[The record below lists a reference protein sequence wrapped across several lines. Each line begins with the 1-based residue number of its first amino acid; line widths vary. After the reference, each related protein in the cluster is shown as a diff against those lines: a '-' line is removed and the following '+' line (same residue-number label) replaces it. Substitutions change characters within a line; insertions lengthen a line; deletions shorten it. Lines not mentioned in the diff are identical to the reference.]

1 MAVMTNWNPY
11 TDFVEKDDPLYGDG
25 ILTPFSSK
33 FILLG
38 VMLKAQGKNALTYA
52 DCQKIEA
59 IGVLQTMS
67 LAQNKNVQQLFEI
80 GSDKE
85 MLIPG
90 RTFRSLNLGRALIN
104 GRNLLHRI
112 YGNDV
117 NLEYW
122 DSAASNDIALNLGSK
137 VFDRPIGLALMFYKP
152 GVKDGT
158 TVAEEIAASFALERC
173 IINAHTIATNAGDV
187 IVMENVTMT
196 PAEIK
201 PVTGLVYSAEQ
212 VT

>member
-1 MAVMTNWNPY
+1 MAIMKNWNPY
-11 TDFVEKDDPLYGDG
+11 TDFVEKDDPLYGNG

-38 VMLKAQGKNALTYA
+38 VMLAAKGKNALTYTE
-52 DCQKIEA
+52 CKTIEA
-59 IGVLQTMS
+59 VGVLQTMS

-90 RTFRSLNLGRALIN
+90 RTFRNLNLGRALIN

-112 YGNDV
+112 YGNDSSV
-117 NLEYW
+117 EYW

-137 VFDRPIGLALMFYKP
+137 VFDRPIGLTIMFYKP
-152 GVKDGT
+152 GVKEGS
-158 TVAEEIAASFALERC
+158 VSEEIAASFALERC

-201 PVTGLVYSAEQ
+201 PIPATSLLY
-212 VT
+212 T